1 MSMNNARTNQPAHLA
16 DWAFQ
21 GAARDLHCAN
31 RLEAQQPESAA
42 NLRYQAGM
50 LIAAANA
57 AIAVADDRIQIGP
70 TDI

>member
-1 MSMNNARTNQPAHLA
+1 MSTVCTNQPDNLA
-16 DWAFQ
+16 DWALQ

-31 RLEAQQPESAA
+31 RLDAQQQPESAA

-57 AIAVADDRIQIGP
+57 ATAVADSRIQIGP
-70 TDI
+70 TNV

>member
-1 MSMNNARTNQPAHLA
+1 MNTVRTNQPDNLA
-16 DWAFQ
+16 DWALQ
-21 GAARDLHCAN
+21 GPARDLHYAN
-31 RLEAQQPESAA
+31 LLEAQQQPESAA

-57 AIAVADDRIQIGP
+57 ATAVADSRIQIGP